1 MLTRDKLLGS
11 FQRRYRTVETPIGDV
26 RIQNLNEGEKSLW
39 QDANYSKDG
48 KLVDNWLSK
57 SRRRLVA
64 ACLVD
69 DDGNRLLQAG
79 DEVKLKGV
87 DAGIVAAIADA
98 CSDHIGLP
106 LAEQKE
112 LEKNSDGAP
121 ADGSPTD

>member
-11 FQRRYRTVETPIGDV
+11 FQRRYRTVETPIGLV

-79 DEVKLKGV
+79 DEVKLKDV
-87 DAGIVAAIADA
+87 DSGIIAAIADA
-98 CSDHIGLP
+98 CSEHIGLP
-106 LAEQKE
+106 LAEQRE

-121 ADGSPTD
+121 ADGSRTV